1 MMVSRGLR
9 DPITPPMIIL
19 SIQALFQSHVRDGTQ
34 MAPGGPQRVM
44 GRC

>member
-19 SIQALFQSHVRDGTQ
+19 SIQTLFQSLGAT
-34 MAPGGPQRVM
+34 APKWHLVGHKG
-44 GRC
+44 